1 MDKAVVIEKLK
12 RKYTRKNKPQI
23 MVHKSSQKESKS
35 LNIKL
40 AALMAKLSDIM
51 MRTGES
57 MRARAYNKAE
67 ETILAMDTDIKTA
80 DDLKGKPGIGDT
92 ILKKVKEYLESGKL
106 ELIEREENKPEVILT
121 NVYGIGPQKA
131 KELVALNIKNIKD
144 LREQQDKVLNEVQKK
159 GLKYYEDILKR
170 IPRTEIDD
178 YNKVFDKTFKK
189 IAADKDAH
197 YEIVG
202 SYRRG
207 LPSSGDIDVIITSC
221 YPIIFEKMLDSL
233 IEQKIIVE
241 VLSRGK
247 HKCLVVSKIPK
258 SDTYRRVDF
267 LFSTPPEYPFSVLY
281 FTGSK
286 GFNTVMRG
294 RALKQGYSLNE
305 HGLSYIKPF
314 RIFDAQSNRSN
325 SFNMPPQAKQRGAE
339 MNENCYKKGELVI
352 DKKGELVPHIFPDEK
367 SIFDFLKM
375 QYKSPTERID
385 GRSVVSIDEKVQ
397 EEKVQEEEEEIVEVK
412 DVPSKKSMKKRE
424 PATKKRKPK
433 NIETQDIIHKMSGSD
448 IEQKITEFKKNG
460 ISVLEKMDE
469 TTLSAMLKKANYI
482 YYNEN
487 KVLLTDNEYDIIK
500 EFVAAKY
507 PTNQVLE
514 EIGAPIQGKNKV
526 NLPYE
531 MASMDKI
538 KPDSGALKGWTA
550 KYTGPYVLSCKLD
563 GVSGMYVCDSAG
575 KYKLYTRGNGTVGQ
589 DVSHLINVLKL
600 PKMKKD
606 MAVRGEFIIPK
617 EIFKSK
623 YEKEFANAR
632 NLVSGIINR
641 KSADEKS
648 KDLHFVVYEVVEP
661 PMKPSEQ
668 MKNLSDNRFETV
680 LHRVENSLT
689 NEMLSDILSD
699 WRKNHKYE
707 IDGIIVSNDAV
718 YPRSHGN
725 PDHAFAFKMVMSD
738 QVAEA
743 KVLDVIW
750 EASKDGYLKPRVRI
764 EPIQLTGVRIEY
776 ATGFNGKFIEDNK
789 IGIGAIIVMVRSGD
803 VIPYIKSITVPAVV
817 PKMPSVPYIWNKTH
831 VDILL
836 ENPDEDVI
844 VQEKNVAMFFVSL
857 EVDGLAKGN
866 IKKLFQAGKTSVA
879 AILKMSVADFEK
891 VDGFKRKMAEKIHGS
906 IQEKIQKANLL
917 DIMVASGKMGRGLGE
932 RKIKPILDK
941 YPDILCLC
949 TSKSPTLSATISDKG
964 NCFHALEKCEG
975 VISDKTPKEKEDML
989 KQVDG
994 IGSETAHEFV
1004 KNIPDFLEFLK
1015 SCSLEHK
1022 LTSIRENIKYEGSQ
1036 FEGSQ
1041 FEGSQFEGSQ
1051 ISNPLFGKKIVMT
1064 KIRDKEI
1071 IDYMTKNGIIMED
1084 SMKKDVFILIV
1095 KSKDDKSNKITFAE
1109 KNGIK
1114 IITADEF
1121 KAEYMK

>member
-1 MDKAVVIEKLK
+1 MYNISLHIIYYMDKAVVIEKLK
-12 RKYTRKNKPQI
+12 RKYTRKNKPQ
-23 MVHKSSQKESKS
+23 VQKKSESKKESKS

-40 AALMAKLSDIM
+40 AALMSKLSDIM
-51 MRTGES
+51 MRTGEP

-67 ETILAMDTDIKTA
+67 ETILAMDTDITTA

-92 ILKKVKEYLESGKL
+92 ILKKIKEYLDSGKL

-131 KELVALNIKNIKD
+131 KELVNLNITNIKD

-170 IPRTEIDD
+170 IPRTEIDA
-178 YNKVFDKTFKK
+178 YNKVLEKSFKK
-189 IAADKDAH
+189 IADKDA
-197 YEIVG
+197 YFEIVG

-247 HKCLVVSKIPK
+247 HKCLVVSKIPS

-267 LFSTPPEYPFSVLY
+267 LFSTPPEYPFSILY

-305 HGLSYIKPF
+305 HGLSYI
-314 RIFDAQSNRSN
+314 
-325 SFNMPPQAKQRGAE
+325 
-339 MNENCYKKGELVI
+339 
-352 DKKGELVPHIFPDEK
+352 DKKGELVPNIFPDEK

-385 GRSVVSIDEKVQ
+385 GRSVVSIDETVEQK
-397 EEKVQEEEEEIVEVK
+397 EKVQEEIVEVK
-412 DVPSKKSMKKRE
+412 EDKKDKDVLTKKSMKKRE

-469 TTLSAMLKKANYI
+469 ATLSAMLKKANDI

-641 KSADEKS
+641 KSADEKT

-699 WRKNHKYE
+699 WRVNHKYE

-718 YPRSHGN
+718 YTRSHGN

-941 YPDILCLC
+941 YPDIL
-949 TSKSPTLSATISDKG
+949 T
-964 NCFHALEKCEG
+964 
-975 VISDKTPKEKEDML
+975 SDKTPKEKEDML

-1004 KNIPDFLEFLK
+1004 KNIPDFLEFLHT
-1015 SCSLEHK
+1015 CSLEDK
-1022 LTSIRENIKYEGSQ
+1022 LTSIRENIKS

-1041 FEGSQFEGSQ
+1041 IEGSQ
-1051 ISNPLFGKKIVMT
+1051 ISNPMFGKKIVMT
-1064 KIRDKEI
+1064 KIRDKDI

-1114 IITADEF
+1114 IMTADEF
-1121 KAEYMK
+1121 KDEYMK

>member
-12 RKYTRKNKPQI
+12 RKYTRKNKPQ
-23 MVHKSSQKESKS
+23 VQKKSESKKESKS

-51 MRTGES
+51 MRTGEP

-67 ETILAMDTDIKTA
+67 ETILAMDTDITTA

-92 ILKKVKEYLESGKL
+92 ILKKIKEYLDSGKL

-131 KELVALNIKNIKD
+131 KELVNLNITNIKD

-170 IPRTEIDD
+170 IPRTEIDA
-178 YNKVFDKTFKK
+178 YNKVFEKSFKK
-189 IAADKDAH
+189 IADNDAH
-197 YEIVG
+197 FEIVG

-247 HKCLVVSKIPK
+247 HKCLVVSKIPS

-267 LFSTPPEYPFSVLY
+267 LFSTPPEYPFSILY

-305 HGLSYIKPF
+305 HGLSYIDK
-314 RIFDAQSNRSN
+314 NN
-325 SFNMPPQAKQRGAE
+325 
-339 MNENCYKKGELVI
+339 KKE
-352 DKKGELVPHIFPDEK
+352 ELVPNIFPDEK

-385 GRSVVSIDEKVQ
+385 GRSVVSIDETVEQ
-397 EEKVQEEEEEIVEVK
+397 DEKVQEEIVEDKEEVK
-412 DVPSKKSMKKRE
+412 DIPSKKTMKKRE

-469 TTLSAMLKKANYI
+469 ATLSAMLKKANDI

-641 KSADEKS
+641 KSTDEKT

-668 MKNLSDNRFETV
+668 MKNLSDNHFETV

-707 IDGIIVSNDAV
+707 IDGIIVSNNAV
-718 YPRSHGN
+718 YPRAHGN

-906 IQEKIQKANLL
+906 IQEKIQKASLL

-941 YPDILCLC
+941 YPDIL
-949 TSKSPTLSATISDKG
+949 T
-964 NCFHALEKCEG
+964 
-975 VISDKTPKEKEDML
+975 SDKTPKEKEDML

-1004 KNIPDFLEFLK
+1004 KNIPDFLEFLHT
-1015 SCSLEHK
+1015 CSLEHK
-1022 LTSIRENIKYEGSQ
+1022 LISIRENIKYEDSQ
-1036 FEGSQ
+1036 I
-1041 FEGSQFEGSQ
+1041 EGSQ
-1051 ISNPLFGKKIVMT
+1051 ISNPMFGKKIVMT

-1114 IITADEF
+1114 IMTADEF

>member
-1 MDKAVVIEKLK
+1 
-12 RKYTRKNKPQI
+12 
-23 MVHKSSQKESKS
+23 
-35 LNIKL
+35 
-40 AALMAKLSDIM
+40 
-51 MRTGES
+51 
-57 MRARAYNKAE
+57 
-67 ETILAMDTDIKTA
+67 
-80 DDLKGKPGIGDT
+80 
-92 ILKKVKEYLESGKL
+92 
-106 ELIEREENKPEVILT
+106 
-121 NVYGIGPQKA
+121 
-131 KELVALNIKNIKD
+131 
-144 LREQQDKVLNEVQKK
+144 
-159 GLKYYEDILKR
+159 
-170 IPRTEIDD
+170 
-178 YNKVFDKTFKK
+178 
-189 IAADKDAH
+189 
-197 YEIVG
+197 
-202 SYRRG
+202 
-207 LPSSGDIDVIITSC
+207 
-221 YPIIFEKMLDSL
+221 
-233 IEQKIIVE
+233 
-241 VLSRGK
+241 
-247 HKCLVVSKIPK
+247 
-258 SDTYRRVDF
+258 
-267 LFSTPPEYPFSVLY
+267 
-281 FTGSK
+281 
-286 GFNTVMRG
+286 
-294 RALKQGYSLNE
+294 
-305 HGLSYIKPF
+305 
-314 RIFDAQSNRSN
+314 
-325 SFNMPPQAKQRGAE
+325 
-339 MNENCYKKGELVI
+339 
-352 DKKGELVPHIFPDEK
+352 
-367 SIFDFLKM
+367 
-375 QYKSPTERID
+375 
-385 GRSVVSIDEKVQ
+385 
-397 EEKVQEEEEEIVEVK
+397 
-412 DVPSKKSMKKRE
+412 
-424 PATKKRKPK
+424 
-433 NIETQDIIHKMSGSD
+433 
-448 IEQKITEFKKNG
+448 
-460 ISVLEKMDE
+460 
-469 TTLSAMLKKANYI
+469 
-482 YYNEN
+482 
-487 KVLLTDNEYDIIK
+487 
-500 EFVAAKY
+500 
-507 PTNQVLE
+507 
-514 EIGAPIQGKNKV
+514 
-526 NLPYE
+526 

-641 KSADEKS
+641 KSADEKT

-699 WRKNHKYE
+699 WRVNHKYE

-718 YPRSHGN
+718 YTRSHGN

-941 YPDILCLC
+941 YPDIL
-949 TSKSPTLSATISDKG
+949 T
-964 NCFHALEKCEG
+964 
-975 VISDKTPKEKEDML
+975 SDKTPKEKEDML

-1004 KNIPDFLEFLK
+1004 KNIPDFLEFLHT
-1015 SCSLEHK
+1015 CSLEDK
-1022 LTSIRENIKYEGSQ
+1022 LTSIRENIKS

-1041 FEGSQFEGSQ
+1041 IEGSQ
-1051 ISNPLFGKKIVMT
+1051 ISNPMFGKKIVMT
-1064 KIRDKEI
+1064 KIRDKDI

-1114 IITADEF
+1114 IMTADEF
-1121 KAEYMK
+1121 KDEYMK

>member
-1 MDKAVVIEKLK
+1 MDNISLHIIYYMDKSVVIEKLK
-12 RKYTRKNKPQI
+12 RKYTRKNKPQ
-23 MVHKSSQKESKS
+23 VQKKSESKKESKS

-40 AALMAKLSDIM
+40 AALMSKLSDIM
-51 MRTGES
+51 MRTGEP

-67 ETILAMDTDIKTA
+67 ETILAMDTDITTA

-92 ILKKVKEYLESGKL
+92 ILKKIKEYLDSGKL

-131 KELVALNIKNIKD
+131 KELVNLNITNIKD

-170 IPRTEIDD
+170 IPRTEIDA
-178 YNKVFDKTFKK
+178 YNKVFEKSFKK
-189 IAADKDAH
+189 IADNDAH
-197 YEIVG
+197 FEIVG

-247 HKCLVVSKIPK
+247 HKCLVVSKIPS

-267 LFSTPPEYPFSVLY
+267 LFSTPPEYPFSILY

-305 HGLSYIKPF
+305 HGLSYI
-314 RIFDAQSNRSN
+314 
-325 SFNMPPQAKQRGAE
+325 
-339 MNENCYKKGELVI
+339 
-352 DKKGELVPHIFPDEK
+352 DKKGELVPNIFPDEK

-385 GRSVVSIDEKVQ
+385 GRSVVSIDETVEQK
-397 EEKVQEEEEEIVEVK
+397 EKVQEEIVEVK
-412 DVPSKKSMKKRE
+412 EDKKDKDVLTKKSMKKRE

-469 TTLSAMLKKANYI
+469 ATLSAMLKKANDI

-641 KSADEKS
+641 KSADEKT

-699 WRKNHKYE
+699 WRVNHKYE

-718 YPRSHGN
+718 YTRSHGN

-941 YPDILCLC
+941 YPDIL
-949 TSKSPTLSATISDKG
+949 T
-964 NCFHALEKCEG
+964 
-975 VISDKTPKEKEDML
+975 SDKTPKEKEDML

-1004 KNIPDFLEFLK
+1004 KNIPDFLEFLHT
-1015 SCSLEHK
+1015 CSLEDK
-1022 LTSIRENIKYEGSQ
+1022 LTSIRENIKS

-1041 FEGSQFEGSQ
+1041 IEGSQ
-1051 ISNPLFGKKIVMT
+1051 ISNPMFGKKIVMT
-1064 KIRDKEI
+1064 KIRDKDI

-1114 IITADEF
+1114 IMTADEF
-1121 KAEYMK
+1121 KDEYMK